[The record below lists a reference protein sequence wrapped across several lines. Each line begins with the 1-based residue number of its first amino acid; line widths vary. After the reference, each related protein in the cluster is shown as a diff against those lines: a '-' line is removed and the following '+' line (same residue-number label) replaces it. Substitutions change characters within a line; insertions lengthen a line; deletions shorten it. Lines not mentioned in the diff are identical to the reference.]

1 MLQVKIVPVT
11 AFAQNCSIVWDSES
25 KEAILIDAGGDVAK
39 LKYEVEVLGLKVKA
53 LWLTHGHLDH
63 AGAVG
68 ELAKVWNI
76 PVIGP
81 HKDDQFW
88 LDMIQEVSQRYGFP
102 IPELVHVNQW
112 LEGGEVLTLGEHQFE
127 VRFAPGHT
135 PGHVMFYN
143 SQHALLWTGDVL
155 FKGSIGRT
163 DFPKGNHQQLLDSIQ
178 RECFSLPD
186 DTQFISGHG
195 PMSSI
200 GYEKQF
206 NPFVAGQ
213 AG

>member
-25 KEAILIDAGGDVAK
+25 KEAVLIDAGGEPEK
-39 LKYEVEVLGLKVKA
+39 LQKEVQELGLIVKA

-68 ELAKVWNI
+68 ALTKLWNV

-81 HKDDQFW
+81 HKEDAFW
-88 LDMIQEVSQRYGFP
+88 LDMIQEVSARYGFP
-102 IPELVHVNQW
+102 IPEPVVGNQW
-112 LEGGEVLTLGEHQFE
+112 LEGGEVLELGNEKFE

-135 PGHVMFYN
+135 PGHVIFYN
-143 SQHALLWTGDVL
+143 ENNGVLWTGDVL
-155 FKGSIGRT
+155 FKESIGRT
-163 DFPKGNHQQLLDSIQ
+163 DFPKGNHQQLIDSIH

-186 DTQFISGHG
+186 ETQFISGHG
-195 PMSSI
+195 PISTI
-200 GYEKQF
+200 CHEKKY
-206 NPFVAGQ
+206 NPFVAGK